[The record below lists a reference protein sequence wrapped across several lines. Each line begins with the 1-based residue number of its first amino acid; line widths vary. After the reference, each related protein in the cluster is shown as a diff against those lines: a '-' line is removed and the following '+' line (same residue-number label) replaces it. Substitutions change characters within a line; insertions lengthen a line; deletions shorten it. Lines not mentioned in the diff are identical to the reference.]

1 MPLWPPPG
9 IGPLVSWIR
18 GLLRGN
24 KHFFLVQLGAVLL
37 SSLWAFVFTYVMLW
51 IIDRITAVKVDEAG
65 ETAGLDMAIH
75 GEAAYVESI

>member
-1 MPLWPPPG
+1 LLWPD
-9 IGPLVSWIR
+9 

-24 KHFFLVQLGAVLL
+24 SRFYLVQLVAVLL
-37 SSLWAFVFTYVMLW
+37 SSVWAFVFTYVMLW
-51 IIDRITAVKVDEAG
+51 IIDRITAVKVDRAG